1 MRLLV
6 VALLIAA
13 SAATA
18 RAQTGSARFD
28 IDSVGDSTVTFA
40 VGNAKWVRAGQTGLA
55 VEPRRHDEL
64 IARLKVLTVSSGT
77 ATALITGQ
85 TTRVSTGQVALIR
98 RPPAPFYTVGLFWI
112 GTAVGAAIML
122 IATR

>member
-1 MRLLV
+1 MRVLFW
-6 VALLIAA
+6 ALLIAA

-18 RAQTGSARFD
+18 GAQTGSARFD

-40 VGNAKWVRAGQTGLA
+40 VGNARWVHAGQTGLA

-64 IARLKVLTVSSGT
+64 IARLRILQITNGT

-85 TTRVSTGQVALIR
+85 TSRVSPGQVALIR
-98 RPPAPFYTVGLFWI
+98 RPARPFYAVGLFWI
-112 GTAVGAAIML
+112 GAAVGAAIMFA
-122 IATR
+122 ATR

>member
-1 MRLLV
+1 MRVLV

-18 RAQTGSARFD
+18 RAQVGSARFD

-40 VGNAKWVRAGQTGLA
+40 VGNARWVRAGQTGLA

-64 IARLKVLTVSSGT
+64 IARLKVLQVSKGT
-77 ATALITGQ
+77 GIAVITGQ
-85 TTRVSTGQVALIR
+85 TSRVETGQVVLIR
-98 RPPAPFYTVGLFWI
+98 RPAPPFYAVGLFWI
-112 GTAVGAAIML
+112 GTAIGAAITL
-122 IATR
+122 IAIR

>member
-1 MRLLV
+1 MRLV
-6 VALLIAA
+6 FWALLIAA
-13 SAATA
+13 STA

-40 VGNAKWVRAGQTGLA
+40 VGNARWVHAGQTGLA

-64 IARLKVLTVSSGT
+64 IARLRVLSVASGT

-85 TTRVSTGQVALIR
+85 TSRVVSGQVALIR
-98 RPPAPFYTVGLFWI
+98 RPPPPFYAVGLFWI
-112 GTAVGAAIML
+112 GTAVGAAVMF

>member
-1 MRLLV
+1 MRLV
-6 VALLIAA
+6 FWALLIAA
-13 SAATA
+13 STA

-40 VGNAKWVRAGQTGLA
+40 VGNARWVHTGQTGLA

-64 IARLKVLTVSSGT
+64 IARLRVLSVASGT

-85 TTRVSTGQVALIR
+85 TSRVVSGQVALIR
-98 RPPAPFYTVGLFWI
+98 RPPPPFYAVGLFWI
-112 GTAVGAAIML
+112 GTAVGAAVMF

>member
-1 MRLLV
+1 MRVLV
-6 VALLIAA
+6 FALLIAA

-18 RAQTGSARFD
+18 EAQTGSARFD

-40 VGNAKWVRAGQTGLA
+40 VGNARWVHAGQTGLA
-55 VEPRRHDEL
+55 VEPRSHDEL
-64 IARLKVLTVSSGT
+64 IARLKILSVTRGT

-85 TTRVSTGQVALIR
+85 TSRVVIGQVALVH
-98 RPPAPFYTVGLFWI
+98 RPPPPFYAVGLFWV
-112 GTAVGAAIML
+112 GTAIGAAIMF